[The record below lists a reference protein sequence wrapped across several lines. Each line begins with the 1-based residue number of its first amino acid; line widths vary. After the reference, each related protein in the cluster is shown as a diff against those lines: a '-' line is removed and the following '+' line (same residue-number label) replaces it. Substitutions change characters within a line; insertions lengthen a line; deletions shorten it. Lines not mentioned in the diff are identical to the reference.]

1 MKKQTKKKLD
11 KAIKK
16 LLKYK
21 VDPLKPVENKDL
33 KKTK

>member
-16 LLKYK
+16 LLSHK
-21 VDPLKPVENKDL
+21 VDPLKPIENKNL
-33 KKTK
+33 KKAK